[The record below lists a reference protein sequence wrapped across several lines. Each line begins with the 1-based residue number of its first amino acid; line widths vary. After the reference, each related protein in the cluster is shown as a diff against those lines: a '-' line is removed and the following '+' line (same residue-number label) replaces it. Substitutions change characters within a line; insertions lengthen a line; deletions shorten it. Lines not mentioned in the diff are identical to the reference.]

1 MGRVRARE
9 EMELLDQGDG
19 WVKYNVADAEVMG
32 APVISAKLWKLEPGA
47 KLPERIQDSV
57 ERIFIVVSGSGNAF
71 VGTEQFALAPEGM
84 LWLEEGD
91 TYWFEASDDGLEL
104 MENYAPGD

>member
-1 MGRVRARE
+1 MGLVRGRE
-9 EMELLDQGDG
+9 EMKVTDQGEG
-19 WVKYNVADAEVMG
+19 WLQYTVADAQIMG

-47 KLPERIQDSV
+47 KLPERTQDSV
-57 ERIFIVVSGSGNAF
+57 ERIFIVVSGSGTAF
-71 VGTEQFALAPEGM
+71 VGPDKFDLAPEGM

-91 TYWFEASDDGLEL
+91 TYWFEAGDDGLEL